1 MFDAAFLVTSAIF
14 WAQDKCLSLCTLFIF
29 NLLRVLKFVL
39 TLKHKTVEQQVT
51 TPCRH
56 KSTVH

>member
-1 MFDAAFLVTSAIF
+1 MFDAAFLVVQYSEL
-14 WAQDKCLSLCTLFIF
+14 KCLPPRTLFIF
-29 NLLRVLKFVL
+29 NLIRVLKFLL

-56 KSTVH
+56 KSNVH